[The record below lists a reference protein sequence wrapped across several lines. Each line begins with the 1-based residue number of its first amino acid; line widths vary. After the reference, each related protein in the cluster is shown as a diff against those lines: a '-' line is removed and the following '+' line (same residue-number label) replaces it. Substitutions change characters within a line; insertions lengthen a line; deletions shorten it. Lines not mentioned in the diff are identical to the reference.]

1 VSSNHTASLHTHTY
15 KRHLPALHRAIGYVR
30 VSTEEQAR
38 EGISLDAQETRLR
51 AYCTAKEIELLE
63 VVRDEGLS
71 GKDLKR
77 PGLGRL
83 VAACQEGDV
92 EGVVVTKLDRLT
104 RRTRDLLFLVEDI
117 FQVHQ
122 VALHS
127 LYETIDTSTA
137 SGRFFLRIMGA
148 LAEMERELIS
158 ERTVAALAHKKA
170 NGERL
175 GAVPLGFRLGNG
187 NGLEPVPE
195 ELVSVR
201 RLLGL
206 WRVGWSY
213 RRIADKL
220 NEEGLQTQRGGRW
233 YHTTVAKVVRRQA
246 EYEEVLGAI

>member
-1 VSSNHTASLHTHTY
+1 VSSNHTPSLRNYTHE
-15 KRHLPALHRAIGYVR
+15 RHLPAPHRAIGYVR

-38 EGISLDAQETRLR
+38 EGISLDAQAGKIR
-51 AYCTAKEIELLE
+51 AYAEAKDLTLLD
-63 VVRDEGLS
+63 VIHDEGLS
-71 GKDLKR
+71 GKDMRR
-77 PGLGRL
+77 PGLERL
-83 VAACQEGDV
+83 VAACQAGNIEA
-92 EGVVVTKLDRLT
+92 VVVTKLDRLT

-158 ERTVAALAHKKA
+158 ERTAAALAHKKA

-175 GAVPLGFRLGNG
+175 GAAPLGFRLGNG

-195 ELVSVR
+195 ELASVR

-206 WRVGWSY
+206 WRGGWSY
-213 RRIADKL
+213 RRISDKL

-233 YHTTVAKVVRRQA
+233 HHTTVARVVHRRTKYLKA
-246 EYEEVLGAI
+246 LRAL